1 MLSCWTVR
9 RRSTVGC
16 RSIELVY
23 KAILSLKGETN
34 KGGGLGISSGWWYTY
49 PSEKYEFVSW
59 AYYYSQYMESQK
71 IHVPNH
77 QPACIIIDLLFLNGG
92 AVYWSTNQW
101 EKEIDVIGFTKRQT
115 SKETNKQ
122 NCQWPLTSG
131 IYIVHATPMSCAKWT
146 KCKTPMSSVKC
157 IEKIYDL
164 ICSVTFRSY
173 IFSPNLG
180 KTYMIWLPKSI
191 WVEKNR
197 SNFSPVFVGMT

>member
-1 MLSCWTVR
+1 MVWVYHL
-9 RRSTVGC
+9 VGG
-16 RSIELVY
+16 IPTP
-23 KAILSLKGETN
+23 LKNMSSSVGLIIIPNIWKVKKIMFQTTN
-34 KGGGLGISSGWWYTY
+34 QS
-49 PSEKYEFVSW
+49 
-59 AYYYSQYMESQK
+59 
-71 IHVPNH
+71 
-77 QPACIIIDLLFLNGG
+77 CIIIDLLFLNGG

-131 IYIVHATPMSCAKWT
+131 IYSTCNSHVMCKVNKMQNSHVICKVHW
-146 KCKTPMSSVKC
+146 
-157 IEKIYDL
+157 KIYDL